1 MILIK
6 TTGFLLFLAIALNAC
21 QPVMFFLYGI
31 KKPRPVPDSKIINKA
46 LDLGIDTAQLYTL
59 QKEQYYPVLKAIS
72 SLPNIRIYDAG
83 GLHYKYWESP
93 DECKAGAAE
102 FIKNLRR
109 DADNQPLNDSAFYRL
124 PLELETLHG
133 SAFAERKLPRDAD
146 FYVIVYWG
154 TFLGKLNRD
163 YIESWIKEARENRQ
177 VNIHLI
183 YVSCDMRKAWD

>member
-1 MILIK
+1 MTLLK
-6 TTGFLLFLAIALNAC
+6 TTGFLLFLAILLNAC

-31 KKPRPVPDSKIINKA
+31 KKPRPVADSKILKKA
-46 LDLGIDTAQLYTL
+46 LDLGIDTTQLYTIK
-59 QKEQYYPVLKAIS
+59 KEQYPSVMNGLS
-72 SLPNIRIYDAG
+72 TLPNIRVFDAN

-109 DADNQPLNDSAFYRL
+109 GTHNQPLNDSAFYRL

-133 SAFAERKLPRDAD
+133 SAFAQHNLPRDAD

-154 TFLGKLNRD
+154 TFLGKLNHE
-163 YIESWIKEARENRQ
+163 YIESWIKESGEN
-177 VNIHLI
+177 HLANLQLLF
-183 YVSCDMRKAWD
+183 VSCDMRKDW